1 MGREPTAGQVRRY
14 FDAHAAA
21 YDPAMRFAERHLLGE
36 HRGWATSHA
45 SGAVLELAV
54 GTGLNLPRYPP
65 AATQVVGVELSEQ
78 MLAQARQRISAAG
91 LRNCRV
97 QEGDVA
103 KLDWADASFDT
114 VVSTYSMCAIPDPGA
129 ALAEAR
135 RVLREDGLLV
145 LVEHGPARNRL
156 VLALQRLAN
165 PLSVR
170 LQADNMLRDPVRLA
184 RAAGFD
190 VELCERA
197 GRGGVVY
204 RILARKAAAA
214 S

>member
-1 MGREPTAGQVRRY
+1 MGREPTAGQVRRH

-21 YDPAMRFAERHLLGE
+21 YDQAIRFAERHLLGE
-36 HRGWATSHA
+36 HREWATSHA

-54 GTGLNLPRYPP
+54 GTGLNLPYYPA
-65 AATQVVGVELSEQ
+65 AATQVVGVELAKQ
-78 MLAQARQRISAAG
+78 MLARARQRISTAG
-91 LRNCRV
+91 LRNCQV
-97 QEGDVA
+97 QQGDVA
-103 KLDWADASFDT
+103 SLDWADASFDT
-114 VVSTYSMCAIPDPGA
+114 VVSTYSMCTIPDPGA
-129 ALAEAR
+129 ALREAR

-145 LVEHGPARNRL
+145 LVEHGPARNGL
-156 VLALQRLAN
+156 VLAMQRLAN

-170 LQADNMLRDPVRLA
+170 LQADNMLRDPARLA

-190 VELCERA
+190 VVLCERA